1 MTSTHF
7 ALNWWK
13 MLWKLSKCWN

>member
-13 MLWKLSKCWN
+13 MLWKFSKCWN